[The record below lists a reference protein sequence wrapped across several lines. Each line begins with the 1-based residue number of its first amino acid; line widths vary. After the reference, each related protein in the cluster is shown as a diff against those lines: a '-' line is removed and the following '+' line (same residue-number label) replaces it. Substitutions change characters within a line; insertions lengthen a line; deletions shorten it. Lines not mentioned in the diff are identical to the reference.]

1 MQTACLKILTRL
13 INFKTNFV
21 TLLLRKFVA
30 RADGESGPTERRD
43 SGRQATQCGLPEFA
57 SFTQVFPARGSTLCV
72 ENLLAIMFWSTA
84 HFKQEPLALGTNR
97 QPSNS

>member
-1 MQTACLKILTRL
+1 MFPRDTRHKLLPTINHVSARMQTACLKILTRL

-57 SFTQVFPARGSTLCV
+57 SFTEVFPARGSTLCV
-72 ENLLAIMFWSTA
+72 EN
-84 HFKQEPLALGTNR
+84 
-97 QPSNS
+97 